1 MVYAAS
7 GDGNSLSNEISE
19 PVQMEINSIAREIDE
34 LLLQLKI
41 DDETI

>member
-1 MVYAAS
+1 
-7 GDGNSLSNEISE
+7 
-19 PVQMEINSIAREIDE
+19 MEINSIAREIDE